1 MIMGGSKVDKKPLVG
16 RKCLAVGIILL
27 FVGTCI
33 IPSSAQNTEKTLP
46 PSRGSWLYVGG
57 SGPGNYTKVQD
68 AVDNASDSDTI
79 FVYDDLSPYHENLLN
94 ITKSITLIGEDKN
107 TTIIQSSTGI
117 SLINVNQ
124 ENVTIRGFTIKNTSY
139 AYTPAAIYIYSNH
152 CEITDNIF
160 IGNWGGVEINSDYSK
175 ITNNNFI
182 NNSFGFSIK
191 GSYHC
196 EIKNNFFINHQFG
209 LIVQNYASYCEITD
223 NIFINNRR
231 SMRLRGSMNYVSKN
245 TISHSSNDKG
255 LYVEGNF
262 NNISGNNITSCG
274 YGIFLIGSLN
284 YVSKN
289 TISHSSNGKGLYVE
303 GNFNNISGN
312 NITSCGYGIFLKY
325 SNNNTINNNV
335 ITIKC
340 FEGIYVGDSNN
351 NTIRS
356 NLIKANTIGIF
367 LYASK
372 QNYIQNNNFIH
383 NFINAMFH
391 TSNNKWND
399 NYWTRPRIL
408 PKPII
413 GVSLIN
419 FKRIPVIQFDWHPAL
434 KPYDIGG

>member
-274 YGIFLIGSLN
+274 YGIFL
-284 YVSKN
+284 
-289 TISHSSNGKGLYVE
+289 
-303 GNFNNISGN
+303 
-312 NITSCGYGIFLKY
+312 KY